1 MDAAPPEN
9 TPQKAVVG
17 AAEIVAAQATG
28 AARSTPADSRVADSS
43 NGRRRQVLFVSADP
57 VGASMAGV
65 GIRYFEL
72 ARVLAAHADVTIAH
86 SGARDETLE
95 GIPTVAYRP
104 HAPRRL
110 REPLARAD
118 VVIAQPQWPLINRW
132 LRRTR
137 ARIVFDIYDPETFET
152 LELMATERPL
162 IRRAYTDLTLDRL
175 HDALRTGHH
184 FMCASEKQRDLWL
197 GAMLGQR
204 LIDPRGY
211 DLDPTLRSVIDTVP
225 FGLSDQAPSPPAIG
239 AGPRGRLDGVD
250 GDSELVLWN
259 GGLWN
264 WLDPVTAVRAV
275 ALLAERRPRLRL
287 VFMGA
292 ARQSAAAAAT
302 DAARAAA
309 RELGVHG
316 SVVHFNETWVPYD
329 ERAAWLMQADC
340 AISTH
345 AEHLETR
352 FAFRTRLLDCFWAG
366 LPVVCTA
373 GDDLADRVARDELGV
388 VAPPGDIGAVASALE
403 QVLDRGRGSYAD
415 ALARVALDY
424 RWPQVARALVA
435 WATLQTPPVRLGD
448 TRGVTGMTPAQRMR
462 SAAYLA
468 GGRLVLERRYP
479 RS

>member
-1 MDAAPPEN
+1 MDAAPPEGI
-9 TPQKAVVG
+9 PQGATVG
-17 AAEIVAAQATG
+17 ATEIAVAETAKGPPPTVPAVAG
-28 AARSTPADSRVADSS
+28 SS
-43 NGRRRQVLFVSADP
+43 NGRRRQVLFISADP

-72 ARVLAAHADVTIAH
+72 ARVLAVHADVTIAH
-86 SGARDETLE
+86 TGAGDETLE

-110 REPLARAD
+110 RGPLARAD

-132 LRRTR
+132 LRRAH

-152 LELMATERPL
+152 LELMASERPL
-162 IRRAYTDLTLDRL
+162 IRRGYADLTLDRL

-204 LIDPRGY
+204 LIDPRSY

-225 FGLSDQAPSPPAIG
+225 FGLPDRAPSPPPAG
-239 AGPRGRLDGVD
+239 AGPRGRLDGVHD
-250 GDSELVLWN
+250 DSELVLWN

-264 WLDPVTAVRAV
+264 WLDPVTAVRAA

-292 ARQSAAAAAT
+292 ARQSAAATAT
-302 DAARAAA
+302 DAAHAAA

-316 SVVHFNETWVPYD
+316 SVVHFNETWVPYH

-366 LPVVCTA
+366 LPVVCTG
-373 GDDLADRVARDELGV
+373 GDDLADRVARDDLGAI
-388 VAPPGDIGAVASALE
+388 APPGDVGAVASALE

-424 RWPQVARALVA
+424 RWPRVARALVA
-435 WATLQTPPVRLGD
+435 WAALRTPPTRLGE
-448 TRGVTGMTPAQRMR
+448 TRGATRATPAHLMR

>member
-1 MDAAPPEN
+1 MDAAPPE
-9 TPQKAVVG
+9 PIAPG
-17 AAEIVAAQATG
+17 AAG
-28 AARSTPADSRVADSS
+28 AAGSAPADSGVARSS
-43 NGRRRQVLFVSADP
+43 SGRRRQVLFVSADP

-72 ARVLAAHADVTIAH
+72 ARVLAEHADVVIAH
-86 SGARDETLE
+86 TGAADETLE

-104 HAPRRL
+104 HTPNRL
-110 REPLARAD
+110 REPLSRAD

-132 LRRTR
+132 LRRGR
-137 ARIVFDIYDPETFET
+137 SRVVFDIYDPETFET

-162 IRRAYTDLTLDRL
+162 VRRAFTDLTLDRL

-197 GAMLGQR
+197 GAMLSQR

-211 DLDPTLRSVIDTVP
+211 DRDPTLRSVIDTVP
-225 FGLSDQAPSPPAIG
+225 FGLPGQAPSPPAD
-239 AGPRGRLDGVD
+239 AGPRGRLAGVD

-264 WLDPVTAVRAV
+264 WLDPVTAVRAA
-275 ALLAERRPRLRL
+275 ALLAARRPRLRL

-292 ARQSAAAAAT
+292 ARQTAAAEAT
-302 DAARAAA
+302 DAAHAAA

-316 SVVHFNETWVPYD
+316 SVVHFNETWVPYE

-366 LPVVCTA
+366 LPAVCTA
-373 GDDLADRVARDELGV
+373 GDDLADRVARDDLGA
-388 VAPPGDIGAVASALE
+388 VAPPGDVGAVADALE
-403 QVLDRGRGSYAD
+403 QVLDRGRDSYAD

-424 RWPQVARALVA
+424 RWPRVASPLVA
-435 WATLQTPPVRLGD
+435 WVTLQAPPARLGD
-448 TRGVTGMTPAQRMR
+448 THGATRATPAHLMR

-468 GGRLVLERRYP
+468 GGRLVLDRRYP
-479 RS
+479 RG

>member
-1 MDAAPPEN
+1 MDAAPPER
-9 TPQKAVVG
+9 
-17 AAEIVAAQATG
+17 IITG
-28 AARSTPADSRVADSS
+28 AADASGSASAGSGVARPS
-43 NGRRRQVLFVSADP
+43 NGRRRRVLFVSADP

-72 ARVLAAHADVTIAH
+72 ARVLAEHADVTIAH
-86 SGARDETLE
+86 TGADDEALE

-104 HAPRRL
+104 HAPGRL
-110 REPLARAD
+110 REPLSRAD

-132 LRRTR
+132 LRRGG
-137 ARIVFDIYDPETFET
+137 ARVVFDIYDPETFET
-152 LELMATERPL
+152 LELMANELPL
-162 IRRAYTDLTLDRL
+162 IRRAFTDLTLDRL

-211 DLDPTLRSVIDTVP
+211 DRDPTLRSVIDTVP
-225 FGLSDQAPSPPAIG
+225 FGLPSQAPSPPAD
-239 AGPRGRLDGVD
+239 AGPRGRLAGVD

-264 WLDPVTAVRAV
+264 WLDPVTAVRAA

-292 ARQSAAAAAT
+292 ARQTSAAAAT
-302 DAARAAA
+302 EAAHAAA

-316 SVVHFNETWVPYD
+316 SVVHFHETWVPYE
-329 ERAAWLMQADC
+329 ERSAWLMQADC

-345 AEHLETR
+345 GEHLETR
-352 FAFRTRLLDCFWAG
+352 FAFRTRLLDCFWSG
-366 LPVVCTA
+366 LPVVCTE
-373 GDDLADRVARDELGV
+373 GDDLAERVARDDLGA
-388 VAPPGDIGAVASALE
+388 VAPPGEIGGVADALE
-403 QVLDRGRGSYAD
+403 RVLDRGRDSYAD

-424 RWPQVARALVA
+424 RWSRAASALVA
-435 WATLQTPPVRLGD
+435 WVTQQAPPDRLGD
-448 TRGVTGMTPAQRMR
+448 TRGATGMTPAHRMR

-468 GGRLVLERRYP
+468 GGRLVLDRRYP
-479 RS
+479 RG

>member
-1 MDAAPPEN
+1 MDGAPPEGIL
-9 TPQKAVVG
+9 TPAVKPASFGSAGFGV
-17 AAEIVAAQATG
+17 
-28 AARSTPADSRVADSS
+28 ARSAS
-43 NGRRRQVLFVSADP
+43 GQRRHVLFISADP

-72 ARVLAAHADVTIAH
+72 ARVLAEHADVMIAH
-86 SGARDETLE
+86 TGAADATLE

-104 HAPRRL
+104 HAPARL
-110 REPLARAD
+110 REPLSRAD

-132 LRRTR
+132 LRRGR
-137 ARIVFDIYDPETFET
+137 ARVVYDIYDPETFET
-152 LELMATERPL
+152 LELMATERAL
-162 IRRAYTDLTLDRL
+162 VRRVYAGLTLDRL

-204 LIDPRGY
+204 LIDPRRY
-211 DLDPTLRSVIDTVP
+211 DRDPTLRSMIDTVP
-225 FGLSDQAPSPPAIG
+225 FGLPGQAPSPAAG
-239 AGPRGRLDGVD
+239 TGPRGRLAGVD

-264 WLDPVTAVRAV
+264 WLDPVTAVQA
-275 ALLAERRPRLRL
+275 AAALAERRPRLRL
-287 VFMGA
+287 VFMGTSG
-292 ARQSAAAAAT
+292 RAAAAVASE
-302 DAARAAA
+302 AARTAA
-309 RELGVHG
+309 RELGVDG
-316 SVVHFNETWVPYD
+316 SVVHFHEAWVPYD

-352 FAFRTRLLDCFWAG
+352 FAFRTRLLDCFWSG

-373 GDDLADRVARDELGV
+373 GDELADRVARDDLGA
-388 VAPPGDIGAVASALE
+388 VAPPGDIRAVADALE
-403 QVLDRGRGSYAD
+403 RVLDRGRDSYAD

-424 RWPQVARALVA
+424 TWPRVASALVA
-435 WATLQTPPVRLGD
+435 WVTQKAPPARLGD
-448 TRGVTGMTPAQRMR
+448 THGATGMTPAHRLH

-468 GGRLVLERRYP
+468 GGRLVLDRRYP